1 VICWSCQK
9 AAGIEALCGSCGAI
23 LPPDRS
29 RDYFQVLGVKHVYAL
44 DLVDLEQRYKNLT
57 KTLHPDRY
65 AKAAPEARRASL
77 ERSVQL
83 NEAWRTLSDPIRRAE
98 YLLSLKGIVVGE
110 QSQSNAAASAAS
122 HATLPVPPSLLME
135 VMELREALVEARD
148 TKDLKEVD
156 ALIAKVQTRL
166 DQVYAEVAG
175 GFAQERPDYPTLAA
189 RLVSVRYYRRF
200 LDEAQSQRNASLLAM
215 KEPDLA
221 R

>member
-1 VICWSCQK
+1 MICWSCQK
-9 AAGIEALCGSCGAI
+9 AAGTDALCGSCGAI

-44 DLVDLEQRYKNLT
+44 DLADLEQRYKTLT

-98 YLLSLKGIVVGE
+98 YLLSLKGIIVGE
-110 QSQSNAAASAAS
+110 QSQSGSPALAAS

-135 VMELREALVEARD
+135 VMELREALVDARA
-148 TKDLKEVD
+148 TKDFPEVD
-156 ALIAKVQTRL
+156 ALVAKVKARL
-166 DQVYAEVAG
+166 EQVHADVG
-175 GFAQERPDYPTLAA
+175 VGFAQDHPDYPNIAA
-189 RLVSVRYYRRF
+189 RLVTVRYYRRF
-200 LDEAQSQRNASLLAM
+200 LDEAQSQRNAAHAAA
-215 KEPDLA
+215 KEPERA

>member
-9 AAGIEALCGSCGAI
+9 AAGIEAHCGACGAI

-29 RDYFQVLGVKHVYAL
+29 RDYFQVLGVKHAYAL
-44 DLVDLEQRYKNLT
+44 DLADLEQRYKNLT

-110 QSQSNAAASAAS
+110 QSQSNTEVAAS
-122 HATLPVPPSLLME
+122 HPTLPVPPSLLME
-135 VMELREALVEARD
+135 VMELREALVEAR
-148 TKDLKEVD
+148 TTQDLHEVD
-156 ALIAKVQTRL
+156 ALIDQVKTRL
-166 DQVYAEVAG
+166 DQVYAEIAT
-175 GFAQERPDYPTLAA
+175 GFAQARPDYPTLAA

-200 LDEAQSQRNASLLAM
+200 LDEAQTQRNAAAHAA
-215 KEPDLA
+215 KDPHLA